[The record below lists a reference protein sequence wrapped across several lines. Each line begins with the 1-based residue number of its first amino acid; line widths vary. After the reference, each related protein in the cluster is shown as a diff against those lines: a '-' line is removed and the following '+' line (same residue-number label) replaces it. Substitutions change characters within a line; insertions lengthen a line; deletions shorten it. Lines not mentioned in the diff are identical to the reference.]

1 MTSPEFIYT
10 KIVHKFIIREGGSQ
24 SNIVALFH
32 AQGGSQKSHEWLSCE
47 ILFKKLAGMASTES
61 VPYYDLSKL
70 YLPHKRKK
78 VLLNLHN
85 NPEGLHLYFL

>member
-47 ILFKKLAGMASTES
+47 ILFSYEGGAFTGALKEG
-61 VPYYDLSKL
+61 
-70 YLPHKRKK
+70 K
-78 VLLNLHN
+78 VGLFEQANKGTIFLDEISDMVNLHSYKLN
-85 NPEGLHLYFL
+85 